1 MDEDERDPFAGLGW
15 EVEIVRLADP
25 HTPFNP
31 SPERGVSGAKRF
43 RDDYEITPFSQST
56 QAWKSRLEEED
67 RQRHVKRIKMRPEK
81 VQKWSEAIVECE
93 MFDAVDLSSDI
104 PWTLTK
110 TDDDDESNDVEQR
123 TKPMAGLTKDLS
135 FRERMKRLSPHRLPL
150 KERMKDRTISYV
162 DLLRPDP
169 LPTRLEQDSMP
180 RVSRRLALQRMKS
193 ENGWA
198 T

>member
-1 MDEDERDPFAGLGW
+1 
-15 EVEIVRLADP
+15 
-25 HTPFNP
+25 
-31 SPERGVSGAKRF
+31 
-43 RDDYEITPFSQST
+43 
-56 QAWKSRLEEED
+56 
-67 RQRHVKRIKMRPEK
+67 MRPEK
-81 VQKWSEAIVECE
+81 VQKRSEVIVECE

-110 TDDDDESNDVEQR
+110 TDDDEESNDVEQG
-123 TKPMAGLTKDLS
+123 TKPMAGLTEDLS

-169 LPTRLEQDSMP
+169 LPTRLEQDPMP
-180 RVSRRLALQRMKS
+180 RVSRRLALQKMKS

>member
-1 MDEDERDPFAGLGW
+1 MHKDERDPFAGLGW
-15 EVEIVRLADP
+15 EVEIMRLADP

-67 RQRHVKRIKMRPEK
+67 RQQHVKRIKMRPEK
-81 VQKWSEAIVECE
+81 VQKRSEAIVECE

>member
-1 MDEDERDPFAGLGW
+1 MDEDERDPFAGLRW

-25 HTPFNP
+25 HTLFNP
-31 SPERGVSGAKRF
+31 SPKRGVSGAKRF
-43 RDDYEITPFSQST
+43 RYDYEITPFSQST
-56 QAWKSRLEEED
+56 QAWKSKLEEED

-81 VQKWSEAIVECE
+81 VQKRSEAIVECE

-110 TDDDDESNDVEQR
+110 TDDDEESNGVEQG
-123 TKPMAGLTKDLS
+123 TKPMAELTEDLS

-169 LPTRLEQDSMP
+169 LPTRLEQDPMP
-180 RVSRRLALQRMKS
+180 RVSRRLALQKMKS